1 MNYKETVQHSV
12 WSEPDEQRCVRRL
25 GTKTN
30 GEVFEDLKQKLE
42 MAGFMPDDYFIMSGE
57 LKPDDKIPDFDEAV
71 CSVNFGSEGIYLD
84 IDLKHLSPENERRQV
99 HFATGKTLGEN
110 TFDFYRM
117 SLIAGECSML
127 LNGDGC
133 TVGNNTK
140 TILILDDEE
149 TNIITKSLELQAAFN
164 NDVNRSNSEVYNLL
178 QAVNPDALNKFLE
191 NENDEE
197 LEV

>member
-1 MNYKETVQHSV
+1 MNYKKTVQHTV
-12 WSEPDEQRCVRRL
+12 WSEPDEQRRVRRL

-42 MAGFMPDDYFIMSGE
+42 TAGFMPDDYFIMSGE
-57 LKPDDKIPDFDEAV
+57 LRPDDKIPDFDEAV

-84 IDLKHLSPENERRQV
+84 IDLKYLSPEKERRQV

-110 TFDFYRM
+110 TFD
-117 SLIAGECSML
+117 
-127 LNGDGC
+127 
-133 TVGNNTK
+133 
-140 TILILDDEE
+140 
-149 TNIITKSLELQAAFN
+149 ELQATFN

>member
-1 MNYKETVQHSV
+1 MNYKETVQHTV
-12 WSEPDEQRCVRRL
+12 WSEPDEQRRVRRL

-84 IDLKHLSPENERRQV
+84 IDLKYLSPENERRQV

-149 TNIITKSLELQAAFN
+149 TNIITKSLELQATFN

-178 QAVNPDALNKFLE
+178 QAVNL
-191 NENDEE
+191 E

>member
-1 MNYKETVQHSV
+1 MNYKETMQHTI
-12 WSEPDEQRCVRRL
+12 WSEPDEQRREMRL

-30 GEVFEDLKQKLE
+30 GEVFDDLKQKPE
-42 MAGFMPDDYFIMSGE
+42 TAGFMPDDYFIMSGE
-57 LKPDDKIPDFDEAV
+57 LRPDDKIPDFDEAV
-71 CSVNFGSEGIYLD
+71 CSVSFGCEGIYLD
-84 IDLKHLSPENERRQV
+84 IDLKYLSPENERRQV

-149 TNIITKSLELQAAFN
+149 TNIITKSLELQATFN

>member
-1 MNYKETVQHSV
+1 MNYKETVQHTV
-12 WSEPDEQRCVRRL
+12 WSEPDEQRRVRLL

-42 MAGFMPDDYFIMSGE
+42 TAGFMPDDYFIMSGE

-71 CSVNFGSEGIYLD
+71 YSVNFGSEGIYLD
-84 IDLKHLSPENERRQV
+84 IDLKYLSPENERRQV

-110 TFDFYRM
+110 T
-117 SLIAGECSML
+117 LIAGECSML

-149 TNIITKSLELQAAFN
+149 TNIITKSLELQATFN

>member
-1 MNYKETVQHSV
+1 MIGLSVFCSISLILFTRRKFINSEVVIPVIFLNCLHKNDGEMRKCAAISFKET
-12 WSEPDEQRCVRRL
+12 
-25 GTKTN
+25 
-30 GEVFEDLKQKLE
+30 FE
-42 MAGFMPDDYFIMSGE
+42 YRFIII
-57 LKPDDKIPDFDEAV
+57 IPDFDEAV
-71 CSVNFGSEGIYLD
+71 CSVNFGGEGIYLD
-84 IDLKHLSPENERRQV
+84 IDLKYLSSENERRQV

-133 TVGNNTK
+133 KVKNNTK
-140 TILILDDEE
+140 TILILDNVEAD
-149 TNIITKSLELQAAFN
+149 IITRSLELQAAFN
-164 NDVNRSNSEVYNLL
+164 NDVNRSNSEVYDLL
-178 QAVNPDALNKFLE
+178 QAVNPYALKKFLE